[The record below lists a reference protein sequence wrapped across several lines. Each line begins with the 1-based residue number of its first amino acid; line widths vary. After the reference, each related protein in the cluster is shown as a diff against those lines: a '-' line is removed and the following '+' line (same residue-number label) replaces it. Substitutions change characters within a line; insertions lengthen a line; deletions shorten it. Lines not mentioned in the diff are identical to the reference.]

1 MRRIFIYE
9 NGINFVFEIDETG
22 SARILHLSPLP
33 FVEGNPKAEFPLANV
48 KVSGQEIGRRLKF
61 KGFKDTGNQQG
72 RKLEITLFDEITGL
86 IFISHFQ
93 FFNGKASVKNWVTAE
108 NVTEDVGL
116 PEDVDILN

>member
-9 NGINFVFEIDETG
+9 NGINFVFEIDETD

-33 FVEGNPKAEFPLANV
+33 YDKENPKAEFPLANV
-48 KVSGQEIGRRLKF
+48 KISGQEIGGRLKF

-86 IFISHFQ
+86 EFISHFQ
-93 FFNGKASVKNWVTAE
+93 FFNGQTSVKNWVTVE
-108 NVTEDVGL
+108 NVTEDVEL